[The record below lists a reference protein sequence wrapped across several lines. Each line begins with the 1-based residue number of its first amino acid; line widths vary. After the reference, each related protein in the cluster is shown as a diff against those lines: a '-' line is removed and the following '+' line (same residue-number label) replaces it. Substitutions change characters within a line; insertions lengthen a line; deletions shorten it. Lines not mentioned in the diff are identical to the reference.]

1 MRYSI
6 PALAAVLAASFTLTA
21 QAQTVAVA
29 PTQAPPQQDMVRM
42 KSDANAVVA
51 ALRNGM
57 PLGYLCFRGE
67 DGVRRTVTAAFDD
80 LVKADQEAARKAN
93 RPYTLSYDRKQA
105 EALVTDAMV
114 AHCVASYVG
123 TGSASYPSF

>member
-1 MRYSI
+1 MRYSL
-6 PALAAVLAASFTLTA
+6 PVLAAAMAVSFA
-21 QAQTVAVA
+21 AAVEAQTVALASNPA
-29 PTQAPPQQDMVRM
+29 PTQDLSAM
-42 KSDANAVVA
+42 KADANRVVSN
-51 ALRNGM
+51 LRSAM

-93 RPYTLSYDRKQA
+93 RPYTLSYDRRQA
-105 EALVTDAMV
+105 EALVGDAMV

>member
-67 DGVRRTVTAAFDD
+67 DGVRRTVSATFDD
-80 LVKADQEAARKAN
+80 VLKAKQEAAAKSNTAF
-93 RPYTLSYDRKQA
+93 TIGYDRKQA
-105 EALVTDAMV
+105 EAMVGDAMV
-114 AHCVASYVG
+114 ASCVASYVG
-123 TGSASYPSF
+123 AASAYPSF

>member
-1 MRYSI
+1 MRYSL
-6 PALAAVLAASFTLTA
+6 PVLAAAMAVSFA
-21 QAQTVAVA
+21 AAVEAQTVALASNPA
-29 PTQAPPQQDMVRM
+29 PTQDLSAM
-42 KSDANAVVA
+42 KADANRVVSN
-51 ALRNGM
+51 LRSAM